1 MHTKVEGRE
10 YISRVE
16 SKVRKFKIHIM
27 RIQMVTQSV
36 LVIRYFKAVASVP
49 NYINK

>member
-16 SKVRKFKIHIM
+16 SKVQSLKISFNIHIM
-27 RIQMVTQSV
+27 LIQMVTLSG
-36 LVIRYFKAVASVP
+36 LVISYFKAVASVP
-49 NYINK
+49 N